1 MPSRSS
7 FVADAVVEIAVD
19 GRQAVDVEQDD
30 RQRLPGAARAID
42 FLSEHG
48 VERGPRIERGE
59 DQLPRCRPA

>member
-1 MPSRSS
+1 
-7 FVADAVVEIAVD
+7 
-19 GRQAVDVEQDD
+19 
-30 RQRLPGAARAID
+30 LPGAARAID